1 MSGNSATST
10 LDIVLKDDVSSAAK
24 AVAASLEKVQA
35 EAKSVD
41 EALARSGTRDGLQ
54 TRLKSLGAS
63 KAQIEGAAKAWADYA
78 KAEGLAVGKSGEWSA
93 KQIAGVK
100 NWENVTVASLRA
112 IRGEERARE
121 FAEIA
126 SSRKMAEQAE
136 RDHRRRMQMAAQE
149 AAARQRHVEHLA
161 ETRAHGEAHHG
172 VRNYLLQSAAL
183 AVSAHGIMSVIENAV
198 EQGAEYQHRLV
209 ALRNSGRSEAEIAQ
223 MQAAS
228 HAALRGAPTAT
239 LTGNLEV
246 LNETVGAFGSVEHAI
261 EHLGF
266 MNKAAT
272 VLHAVAGDKIGGS
285 AGEMGN
291 QLARFFEM
299 RGTAGNG
306 AVFEREASE
315 MMKSMIFTGGNVNPR
330 ELLNFAQQAKSS
342 LQNYSIEFLSRIAP
356 SLIGEVG
363 GDRAGTQANAFNS
376 VILGKA
382 NDAKQAAAWVKYGL
396 IDPKQMTG
404 KGDQK
409 TGWTGGAIYNTDEF
423 LKNPLQAIEDHLLPK
438 LAAKGVNIN
447 DPLALTKVLGTLF
460 RNINAAAFANE
471 LANPQNR
478 ARLHKDAGLTGQ
490 VEDPEAIYRRLLA
503 TDPTVALHALKGS
516 LENLLTTVTSPLM
529 TTAAGS
535 MSGMAEN
542 LNELAIAAHDHPF
555 AAVATGLAAAT
566 GALATAGTLSY
577 KLLNGFG
584 SATFG
589 PAAGE
594 MMAAGHEQLA
604 AGRLMLSAAE
614 GGALEHDLPGV
625 VPGLRKK
632 VGGAVVREGENLAE
646 GAAEA
651 AIGGKVVS
659 AIESGLKGGLSV
671 GALEVA
677 ATAGVTLSA
686 GTVAFVGLS
695 AAAIIGAL
703 KASTEPKHRASDD
716 PGFGRAFAPTG
727 AIDYNDPKY
736 RDPDGMT
743 DEEKKDAGKW
753 WFNRGKGTPRGSVQ
767 SQKDTDLPGHWVDG
781 PHGMKHWALEDRDRI
796 LKNAPF
802 FSTAPLGPDGL
813 PTVPMPAGLPADPYD
828 RRTWAHI
835 GAEVPAPQH
844 GLYAPADVPLPPT
857 VPDRPIVTSAPPL
870 APPPVAPEVTPK
882 VDPGSATDTLFQLG
896 STATETGAKMQAAL
910 DITASPKVETGS
922 IDAANAAVQR
932 LLASLAQVGS
942 SAAAA
947 GAAVAAIGGAGARPG
962 PSLASRARGG
972 FTGNGSAIG

>member
-1 MSGNSATST
+1 
-10 LDIVLKDDVSSAAK
+10 
-24 AVAASLEKVQA
+24 
-35 EAKSVD
+35 
-41 EALARSGTRDGLQ
+41 
-54 TRLKSLGAS
+54 
-63 KAQIEGAAKAWADYA
+63 
-78 KAEGLAVGKSGEWSA
+78 
-93 KQIAGVK
+93 
-100 NWENVTVASLRA
+100 
-112 IRGEERARE
+112 
-121 FAEIA
+121 
-126 SSRKMAEQAE
+126 MAEQAE
-136 RDHRRRMQMAAQE
+136 RDHKRRMQMAAQE
-149 AAARQRHVEHLA
+149 AAARQRHEEHLA

-172 VRNYLLQSAAL
+172 VRNYMLQSAAL
-183 AVSAHGIMSVIENAV
+183 AVSAHGIMSVIESAV
-198 EQGAEYQHRLV
+198 EHGAEYQHRLV
-209 ALRNSGRSEAEIAQ
+209 ALRNSGRSEGEIAE

-239 LTGNLEV
+239 LTGNLEI

-266 MNKAAT
+266 MNKAAA

-291 QLARFFEM
+291 QFARFFEM

-306 AVFEREASE
+306 AVFEHEASE

-376 VILGKA
+376 VLLGKA
-382 NDAKQAAAWVKYGL
+382 NDAKQAAAWLKYGL

-404 KGDQK
+404 KGDK
-409 TGWTGGAIYNTDEF
+409 MTGWTGGAIYHTDEF
-423 LKNPLQAIEDHLLPK
+423 LRNPLEAIEKYLLPALEK
-438 LAAKGVNIN
+438 KGVNIN

-478 ARLHKDAGLTGQ
+478 ARLHKDGGLTGQ
-490 VEDPEAIYRRLLA
+490 VENPEAIYRRLLA

-535 MSGMAEN
+535 MSGMAAN
-542 LNELAIAAHDHPF
+542 LNELAIAANDHPI
-555 AAVATGLAAAT
+555 AAVTTGLAAAA
-566 GALATAGTLSY
+566 GALAIAGTLSY

-594 MMAAGHEQLA
+594 MAAAGHEQLA

-614 GGALEHDLPGV
+614 GGALEHDLPSV
-625 VPGLRKK
+625 VPGGGKRVARK
-632 VGGAVVREGENLAE
+632 VEGALVREGENVAE

-686 GTVAFVGLS
+686 GTVALVGLS

-703 KASTEPKHRASDD
+703 KASTDPKHRASDD
-716 PGFGRAFAPTG
+716 PKFGNPFAPG
-727 AIDYNDPKY
+727 AGIDFDDPKY
-736 RDPDGMT
+736 RDPAGMS
-743 DEEKKDAGKW
+743 DEERKDAAKSW
-753 WFNRGKGTPRGSVQ
+753 WNRGKGTPRGSVQ
-767 SQKDTDLPGHWVDG
+767 SQKDTDLPGHEVDG
-781 PHGMKHWALEDRDRI
+781 PHGTKHWALEDRDRV
-796 LKNAPF
+796 LKNAPY
-802 FSTAPLGPDGL
+802 FSTAPLDDEGHVKGMLHGWVGDRVPVDPSTGSIFGL
-813 PTVPMPAGLPADPYD
+813 NRMPIDP
-828 RRTWAHI
+828 R
-835 GAEVPAPQH
+835 
-844 GLYAPADVPLPPT
+844 LYQPADVPLPPV
-857 VPDRPIVTSAPPL
+857 VPHETPLEGRTLGRYLDVSRPAAAAGEMPAAT
-870 APPPVAPEVTPK
+870 PPPGFPSAAPA
-882 VDPGSATDTLFQLG
+882 VDTSRLHAAADEAAQVGATMQTALNV
-896 STATETGAKMQAAL
+896 TAT
-910 DITASPKVETGS
+910 PKVETGS

-932 LLASLAQVGS
+932 LLGSLAQVGGA
-942 SAAAA
+942 AAAA